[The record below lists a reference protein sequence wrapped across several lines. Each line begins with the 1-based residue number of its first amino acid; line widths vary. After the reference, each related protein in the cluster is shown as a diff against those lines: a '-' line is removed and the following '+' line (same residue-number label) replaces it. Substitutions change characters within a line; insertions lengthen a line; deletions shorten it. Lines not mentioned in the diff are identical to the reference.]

1 MNALAHVN
9 VPVADSAAQ
18 LLRVNFV
25 TDLAGLTSL
34 KDRWENLNRR
44 VNDHESPFFQSYAW
58 CAHVAT
64 IRLAQSPSRFRLFI
78 ATVWRNDCLIGLW
91 PLSMQKMLGAWIVK
105 NLDDPFGQF
114 AGVVFEHKTDI
125 EPGVIA
131 VVENLKTNRLADGL
145 RIDAVVEQTPLHTAL
160 KRTDAVSKFVNE
172 AVYVD
177 LRPYDSFAGYAE
189 TVNKKTRRNLRN
201 ALHRL
206 KRRTWIE
213 SLVLDDKI
221 RVGEIIATTF
231 AGRLEWMHEYGH
243 SSPAFRDRDFRHLL
257 ESLSECEEIDLI
269 GFSLASSDESIA
281 TQWGFTYLGRYYAY
295 LSAKNFHFDEFSPGR
310 LHFGMVIEACK
321 ARNIDVL
328 ELMPPASGYKL
339 SLSEHTKKLDAFST
353 PFNVK
358 GYLALN
364 LFADKLIPA
373 TRSVSHR
380 LPESVRKRL
389 VGYVNSNR

>member
-1 MNALAHVN
+1 
-9 VPVADSAAQ
+9 VPITDSPVQ

-25 TDLAGLTSL
+25 TDLVGLASL

-44 VNDHESPFFQSYAW
+44 ANDHESPFFQSYAW

-64 IRLAQSPSRFRLFI
+64 VRLARSPSRFRLFI
-78 ATVWRNDCLIGLW
+78 ATIWRNDCLIGLW
-91 PLSMQKMLGAWIVK
+91 PLSLQKMLGVWIVR

-125 EPGVIA
+125 DPGVIA
-131 VVENLKTNRLADGL
+131 VIKNLKTNRLADGL
-145 RIDAVVEQTPLHTAL
+145 KVDAVVEQTPLHNAL
-160 KRTDAVSKFVNE
+160 KCSGALSKFVNQ

-177 LRPYDSFAGYAE
+177 LRPYLSFTDYAE
-189 TVNKKTRRNLRN
+189 TINKKTRKNLRN
-201 ALHRL
+201 ALSRL
-206 KRRTWIE
+206 KRRICIE
-213 SLVLDDKI
+213 SLVLDNKSCIGKI
-221 RVGEIIATTF
+221 ISTAL

-257 ESLSECEEIDLI
+257 ESLNECEEIDLI
-269 GFSLASSDESIA
+269 GFSLAGKEESIA
-281 TQWGFTYLGRYYAY
+281 SQWGFTYLGRYYAY
-295 LSAKNFHFDEFSPGR
+295 LSARNLRFDEFSPGR
-310 LHFGMVIEACK
+310 LHLGMVIEACK

-339 SLSEHTKKLDAFST
+339 TWTEHTKKLDAFSM

-373 TRSVSHR
+373 TRCASHW
-380 LPESVRKRL
+380 LPEPIRKRL
-389 VGYVNSNR
+389 VGYLNSDR